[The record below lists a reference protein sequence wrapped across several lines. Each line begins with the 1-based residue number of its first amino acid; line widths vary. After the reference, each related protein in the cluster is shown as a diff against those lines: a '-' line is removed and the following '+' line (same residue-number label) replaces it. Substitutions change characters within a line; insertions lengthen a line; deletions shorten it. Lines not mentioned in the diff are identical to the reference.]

1 MESQSGCPER
11 KRGDEPHRQEAVVR
25 DFRSGA
31 LPEMTRS
38 WVYPEGRWEWR
49 SRVREKGAWLG
60 PLTSALRSPWT
71 LAGPGW
77 TGWREGL

>member
-11 KRGDEPHRQEAVVR
+11 KRGDELHRQEAVVR

-31 LPEMTRS
+31 PPEMMRC
-38 WVYPEGRWEWR
+38 WVYPEEVGMEVKWSERR
-49 SRVREKGAWLG
+49 GVWLG
-60 PLTSALRSPWT
+60 SLTSTPRSPWT

-77 TGWREGL
+77 TG